1 MKTLSTLLENLTE
14 MSPTFSTIHINHI
27 TNDSRTVTK
36 NTLFLAF
43 PGERVDGRDYITKAI
58 EMGAAAVCYE
68 NLSPHPSPLPTTG
81 EGVAMRNFQNPSAS
95 EGENILLI
103 PIENLKQ
110 KQAIIA
116 ARFYDFPG
124 KKLKV
129 IGVTGTNGK
138 SSVTHYIAQALGN
151 NFCAVIGTLGYGFLP
166 NLIKTVNTTPDAL
179 ELQKILF
186 ELKNQGAKII
196 AMEVSSH
203 GLVENRVENMLFDT
217 AVFTNLTQDHLDFHG
232 TMENYQAAKEL
243 IFKLPGLK
251 NAVINIDDVAGKY
264 YAEKYKNKLNMITF
278 SVITNKDA
286 DIVVEK
292 LVATHHGFDINIKT
306 PWGNGAFHLPL
317 LGKFNIQNSLG
328 VLGVLGILA
337 IPFEIILKQLSQL
350 QNVTGRM
357 QLYEHNN
364 APRVIVDF
372 AHTPDAL
379 ENILTTLRTH
389 CDGKLWCIFGCGGDR
404 DRTKRPKM
412 GKIAAAFCDQIV
424 ITNDNPRS
432 ESPEQIAAEILGG
445 IADKA
450 KAHIK
455 LDRHEAIQFAIQS
468 ADVNDLIIVAGKG
481 HETEQIMKD
490 EILHFNDGEAVA
502 SQLKLYK

>member
-1 MKTLSTLLENLTE
+1 MKSLSNLLENLTE
-14 MSPTFSTIHINHI
+14 ISPKFSTIQINHI

-43 PGERVDGRDYITKAI
+43 PGERVDGRDYIVKAI

-68 NLSPHPSPLPTTG
+68 SLSPHPSPLPLAG
-81 EGVAMRNFQNPSAS
+81 EEA
-95 EGENILLI
+95 LI

-138 SSVTHYIAQALGN
+138 SSVTHYIAQALSLTAN
-151 NFCAVIGTLGYGFLP
+151 TCAVIGTLGYGFLP

-179 ELQKILF
+179 ELQEILF

-196 AMEVSSH
+196 AMEISSH

-243 IFKLPGLK
+243 IFQLPGLK
-251 NAVINIDDVAGKY
+251 NAVINIDDPAGKY
-264 YAEKYKNKLNMITF
+264 YAAQYKHKLSVITF
-278 SVITNKDA
+278 STHQNKDA
-286 DIVVEK
+286 DILVEK
-292 LVATHHGFDINIKT
+292 LAVTHHGFDINIST
-306 PWGNGAFHLPL
+306 PWGSGAFHLPL
-317 LGKFNIQNSLG
+317 LGKFNIQNSLA

-337 IPFEIILKQLSQL
+337 IPFEIILKHLSQL
-350 QNVTGRM
+350 HNVAGRM
-357 QLYEHNN
+357 QLYEINN

-379 ENILTTLRTH
+379 ENILKTLRTH

-432 ESPEQIAAEILGG
+432 ESPEEIAAEILGG
-445 IADKA
+445 ITDKA
-450 KAHIK
+450 KAYIK
-455 LDRHEAIQFAIQS
+455 LDRHDAIQFAIQS
-468 ADVNDLIIVAGKG
+468 ADLNDLIIVAGKG

-490 EILHFNDGEAVA
+490 EIMHFNDGEVVSA
-502 SQLKLYK
+502 QLKLYK